1 MIEHEGLNHLAVLI
15 AWLINCAVGAYWYSP
30 AGFGKLWAKL
40 SGVDHLAMPENE
52 ATKTLGFIILS
63 AAVQA
68 AALAL
73 ILNSLNVTE
82 MLNGLLVGVVLWA
95 GFVAATTVGNTLY
108 QRLSWKFW
116 WLNASY
122 FLVVMLINSV
132 LLTIWR

>member
-1 MIEHEGLNHLAVLI
+1 MLEHEGLNHLAVLV
-15 AWLINCAVGAYWYSP
+15 AWLVNCAVGAYWYSP

-40 SGVDHLAMPENE
+40 SGVDHMAMPENE

-73 ILNSLNVTE
+73 IFNSLNVTGVV
-82 MLNGLLVGVVLWA
+82 NGLLVGFVLWV

-132 LLTIWR
+132 LLAIWR

>member
-1 MIEHEGLNHLAVLI
+1 MLEFEGLNYLAIVV
-15 AWLINCAVGAYWYSP
+15 AWLVNCAVGAYWYSP
-30 AGFGKLWAKL
+30 TGFGKQWAKL
-40 SGVDHLAMPENE
+40 SGVDHMAMPENE

-68 AALAL
+68 VVLAVL
-73 ILNSLNVTE
+73 INSLNITDATSGV
-82 MLNGLLVGVVLWA
+82 LVGLMLWA
-95 GFVAATTVGNTLY
+95 GFIAATTVGNTLY
-108 QRLSWKFW
+108 QRLGWKFW

>member
-1 MIEHEGLNHLAVLI
+1 M
-15 AWLINCAVGAYWYSP
+15 
-30 AGFGKLWAKL
+30 WAKL
-40 SGVDHLAMPENE
+40 SSVDHMAMPENE

-73 ILNSLNVTE
+73 IFNSLNVTGVV
-82 MLNGLLVGVVLWA
+82 NGLLVGFVLWV

-132 LLTIWR
+132 LLAIWR